1 MGNIEE
7 KDEEKEKL
15 YGIEISKE
23 AKKEL
28 DLIKKSG
35 TPSVKKKL
43 ERIIEEL
50 QKHPTEGV
58 GIEQLKGKGGIGQW
72 KPNLHAHM
80 VFDFTN
86 EKGKNLSLKR
96 KEMCIMQDIV
106 AEVLNMERGQT
117 SNKDHIL
124 LIYFLTL
131 SISFLKKEK
140 ILVYFFI
147 IFLLINLKK

>member
-1 MGNIEE
+1 
-7 KDEEKEKL
+7 
-15 YGIEISKE
+15 
-23 AKKEL
+23 
-28 DLIKKSG
+28 
-35 TPSVKKKL
+35 
-43 ERIIEEL
+43 
-50 QKHPTEGV
+50 
-58 GIEQLKGKGGIGQW
+58 
-72 KPNLHAHM
+72 M

-147 IFLLINLKK
+147 NKFEEKV

>member
-1 MGNIEE
+1 
-7 KDEEKEKL
+7 
-15 YGIEISKE
+15 
-23 AKKEL
+23 
-28 DLIKKSG
+28 
-35 TPSVKKKL
+35 
-43 ERIIEEL
+43 
-50 QKHPTEGV
+50 
-58 GIEQLKGKGGIGQW
+58 
-72 KPNLHAHM
+72 M

-147 IFLLINLKK
+147 IFLLINLKKKFKFYF

>member
-1 MGNIEE
+1 
-7 KDEEKEKL
+7 
-15 YGIEISKE
+15 
-23 AKKEL
+23 
-28 DLIKKSG
+28 
-35 TPSVKKKL
+35 
-43 ERIIEEL
+43 
-50 QKHPTEGV
+50 
-58 GIEQLKGKGGIGQW
+58 
-72 KPNLHAHM
+72 M

-140 ILVYFFI
+140 ILVCFFI